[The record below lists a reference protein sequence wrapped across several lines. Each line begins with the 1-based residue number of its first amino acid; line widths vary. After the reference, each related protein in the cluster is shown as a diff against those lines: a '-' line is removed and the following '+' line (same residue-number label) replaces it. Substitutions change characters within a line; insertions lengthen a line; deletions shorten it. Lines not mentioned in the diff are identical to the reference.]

1 MYLSLILDHTKNTN
15 REIHT
20 VNVDFD
26 KDYLL
31 FNDFSSEIVDK
42 VEGFSFSKME
52 SVSKNYVEAKT
63 CEHAEDGKHGDAL
76 AESLSFVKDC
86 VSLE

>member
-1 MYLSLILDHTKNTN
+1 MIRFDIRSYKKDKQKDTCALLC
-15 REIHT
+15 E
-20 VNVDFD
+20 FD
-26 KDYLL
+26 KGYLL
-31 FNDFSSEIVDK
+31 FDDFSSEIVDK

-76 AESLSFVKDC
+76 VESLSFVKDC

>member
-1 MYLSLILDHTKNTN
+1 M
-15 REIHT
+15 
-20 VNVDFD
+20 DFD
-26 KDYLL
+26 IYYLL
-31 FNDFSSEIVDK
+31 FNDFSSVIVDK
-42 VEGFSFSKME
+42 VEWFSFSKME
-52 SVSKNYVEAKT
+52 SMSKNYVEAKT